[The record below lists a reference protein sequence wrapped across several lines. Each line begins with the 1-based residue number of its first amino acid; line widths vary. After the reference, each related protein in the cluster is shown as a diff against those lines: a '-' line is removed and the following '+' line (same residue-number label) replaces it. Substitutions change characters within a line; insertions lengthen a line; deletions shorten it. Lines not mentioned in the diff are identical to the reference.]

1 MRCVVGPSG
10 CQVSVT
16 DDGVGLG
23 QGTKWPTPGKM
34 AALIA
39 KSLAQNANARIE
51 VASEVGE
58 GLRVT
63 IFFDRVDADPNTP
76 PA

>member
-1 MRCVVGPSG
+1 MVGPSG
-10 CQVSVT
+10 CQVVVA

-23 QGTKWPTPGKM
+23 LGVNWPTPGKM

-39 KSLAQNANARIE
+39 KSLVQNANARIE
-51 VASEVGE
+51 VGSGTGD

-63 IFFDRVDADPNTP
+63 IFFDRADAEPDTP